1 MERNGW
7 HSLERYSQNTYM
19 LTLYEQTDLIDGEEL
34 LLKHMENVLE
44 LVNNELLKKD
54 KYKR

>member
-1 MERNGW
+1 
-7 HSLERYSQNTYM
+7 M